1 MIVCI
6 NVKNQPKFI
15 FKYFQNQ
22 TKKSSNQ
29 DLV

>member
-22 TKKSSNQ
+22 TKKA
-29 DLV
+29 LIKI